1 MAPNNT
7 QTRKVLTTGPMKFL
21 FIAVLV
27 LVASIV
33 NAVDSIP
40 IKVVGVTDG
49 DTIKAIING
58 FETRI
63 RLYGI
68 DAPEKAQSFG
78 QVATSALKQA
88 ITGHAVTVQA
98 IDQDRYGRPVALVFA
113 DGTNINEIMVR
124 SGNAWVYRQYCREYF
139 CRSWSTLEATAR
151 EAKLGLWQE
160 EAEPP
165 WNYRKKKAGH

>member
-1 MAPNNT
+1 
-7 QTRKVLTTGPMKFL
+7 MKFL
-21 FIAVLV
+21 FVAALV
-27 LVASIV
+27 LVVSVV
-33 NAVDSIP
+33 NAADLIP
-40 IKVVGVTDG
+40 VKVVGVTDG
-49 DTIKAIING
+49 DTIKVIING
-58 FETRI
+58 IETRI

-88 ITGHAVTVQA
+88 ITGHTVTVQA
-98 IDQDRYGRPVALVFA
+98 IDQDRYGRTVALVFA
-113 DGTNINEIMVR
+113 DGSNINETMVR

-139 CRSWSTLEATAR
+139 CRSWSSLEATAR

-165 WNYRKKKAGH
+165 WKYRKNKTAL